1 MRPPAVLRVLSP
13 WGWGVMLALVLVL
26 IVVIG
31 RGIGLRWDPFGLTE
45 RRLEDAQTR
54 AETLDRDLAARRL
67 EVEGEQTQALRV
79 ARHHQTL
86 NAVAATT
93 ARTLERT
100 EQADDA
106 EILLEADRADRLRDH
121 DRELCRLA
129 PEVCRSATAGPA
141 G

>member
-1 MRPPAVLRVLSP
+1 VRAHAILRVLSP
-13 WGWGVMLALVLVL
+13 WGWGVVLAVVLVL
-26 IVVIG
+26 MVVIG
-31 RGIGLRWDPFGLTE
+31 RGVGLRWDPFGLAE
-45 RRLEDAQTR
+45 RRLEATQTR

-67 EVEGEQTQALRV
+67 EVEGEQTQARRV
-79 ARHHQTL
+79 ARHHQTM

-129 PEVCRSATAGPA
+129 PEVCRAATTGPA